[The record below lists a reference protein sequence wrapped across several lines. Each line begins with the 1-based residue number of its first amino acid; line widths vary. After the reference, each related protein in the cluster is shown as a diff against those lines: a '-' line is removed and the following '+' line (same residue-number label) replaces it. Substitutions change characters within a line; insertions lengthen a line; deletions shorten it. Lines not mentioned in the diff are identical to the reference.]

1 MSTSLSKNEG
11 TLFMS
16 KQVFCREDKSS
27 EVIQVSSL
35 KNNSNGCSKDWSNRL
50 ISMDTLNGS
59 SSMLKLLSLYVA
71 QSVITQHGYKEN
83 LVLPSLWPSHS
94 PEIQRERGQC

>member
-35 KNNSNGCSKDWSNRL
+35 KNNSNGCSKDWSN
-50 ISMDTLNGS
+50 
-59 SSMLKLLSLYVA
+59 
-71 QSVITQHGYKEN
+71 
-83 LVLPSLWPSHS
+83 
-94 PEIQRERGQC
+94 